1 MQSRIVLLSAF
12 LSSIILMLASINVDI
27 HNIMPIKASYQSLSK
42 EAQKHVT
49 CLAENIYFESAHE
62 PVTGQMAVA
71 FVTLNRVQTGNYA
84 SNICDVVTQK
94 TGNTCQ
100 FSWYCEDKAKAI
112 STGQVLTNRPNSL
125 YNDIRNLAV
134 YVYAN
139 YEKMDDPSKGALF
152 YHADY
157 VNPNWTKL
165 QKETKIGRH
174 IFYKSKGDKIDR
186 TKGVI

>member
-12 LSSIILMLASINVDI
+12 LSSIILMVASINVDI

-71 FVTLNRVQTGNYA
+71 FVTINRVQTGNYA

-94 TGNTCQ
+94 TRLC
-100 FSWYCEDKAKAI
+100 
-112 STGQVLTNRPNSL
+112 
-125 YNDIRNLAV
+125 
-134 YVYAN
+134 
-139 YEKMDDPSKGALF
+139 
-152 YHADY
+152 
-157 VNPNWTKL
+157 
-165 QKETKIGRH
+165 
-174 IFYKSKGDKIDR
+174 
-186 TKGVI
+186 